1 LSPAARNGLSDRDA
15 LAPLRAG
22 ARALGL
28 DLDDAQLAQFVRYR
42 DLLLDWNTRVNLT
55 AITDPAQVLT
65 RHFLDALTVVLALS
79 PEERARPARVL
90 DVGAGAGLPGLALKI
105 ALPHWHVTE
114 LDSVGKKTLFA
125 AHVIDTLELREAAAL
140 TGRAEDLAHQQGRR
154 EGYDYVLARALAPLR
169 VLAEYTLPFC
179 RVGGLVIAMKK
190 GDIADE
196 LAQGRRAVGQVGGR
210 IGDIMR
216 VPPLADLG
224 DERVLVPLHK
234 VRPTPPELPRTAGTP
249 SKRPL

>member
-1 LSPAARNGLSDRDA
+1 MSLAASNNVSGRDA
-15 LAPLRAG
+15 LAPLRDG

-28 DLDDAQLAQFVRYR
+28 DLDDAQLALFARYR

-65 RHFLDALTVVLALS
+65 RHFLDALTIVLALS
-79 PEERARPARVL
+79 CEERARPARVL

-114 LDSVGKKTLFA
+114 LDSVGKKTRFA
-125 AHVIDTLELREAAAL
+125 AHVIDALALREAAAL
-140 TGRAEDLAHQQGRR
+140 TGRAEDLAHQR
-154 EGYDYVLARALAPLR
+154 EHRAGYDYVLARALAPLR

-179 RVGGLVIAMKK
+179 RMGGLTVAMKK

-196 LAQGRRAVGQVGGR
+196 LAQGRRAVGQAGGR
-210 IGDIMR
+210 IGEIVR
-216 VPPLADLG
+216 VPPLAGLG
-224 DERVLVPLHK
+224 DDRVLVPLHK
-234 VRPTPPELPRTAGTP
+234 VRPTPPDLPRAAGTP
-249 SKRPL
+249 SRRPL